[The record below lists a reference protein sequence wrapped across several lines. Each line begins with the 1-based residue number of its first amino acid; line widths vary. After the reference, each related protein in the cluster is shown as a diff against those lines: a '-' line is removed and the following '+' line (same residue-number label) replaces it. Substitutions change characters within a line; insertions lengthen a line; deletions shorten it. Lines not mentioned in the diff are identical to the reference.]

1 MSEWPDNWFRDGHDS
16 ADGGPDDGGH
26 DPAGDRTVSIPHPG
40 GQYQAR
46 QYGAGQ
52 GAGTSP
58 PGSWPDQPPLHSS
71 HAPYSGQS
79 PYGGQYGG
87 LAAPTRNP
95 AGPRLPSGGGGRRKW
110 LRPRRILGVLA
121 VIIALI
127 LVAGVGTYFYLNSKL
142 TRSNILVNF
151 AGRPA
156 PGSGTN
162 WLITGSDSRQGLT
175 RKQELRLGVGKAS
188 GGRSD
193 TIMVLHIPSSGH
205 PLLLSIPRDSYVHIP
220 GYGMNKINAAFS
232 FGGPKLLA
240 ETVQADT
247 GLYINHY
254 MDIGFGGFVRVV
266 NDVGGVRMCL
276 VHSLYDKASNLH
288 LTKGCHILTG
298 GQALAYVRDRHNFAT
313 QDLQRIQDQ
322 RIFLKALLSK
332 LTSTGVILNPFNA
345 LPAAS
350 HVASTLTVDQG
361 TSLLGLLQ
369 AAESLRGAQTTTV
382 PIANANYL
390 TSAGDAVLWNSAQA
404 RQLFTD
410 LQTGKAVPKY
420 LITGSQQGT

>member
-16 ADGGPDDGGH
+16 ADRGSTGPGR
-26 DPAGDRTVSIPHPG
+26 DPASDRTVSIPHPG
-40 GQYQAR
+40 GQYQAG
-46 QYGAGQ
+46 QYPAGRGGGAP
-52 GAGTSP
+52 P
-58 PGSWPDQPPLHSS
+58 PGGWPDQPPLRSGN
-71 HAPYSGQS
+71 APQ
-79 PYGGQYGG
+79 GQYGG
-87 LAAPTRNP
+87 LAAPTRSP
-95 AGPRLPSGGGGRRKW
+95 AGPGLPGGRGGSGGGRRW
-110 LRPRRILGVLA
+110 LRPRRVFGILA
-121 VIIALI
+121 VVIALL

-156 PGSGTN
+156 AGSGTN

-193 TIMVLHIPSSGH
+193 TIMVLHIPASGR

-240 ETVQADT
+240 ETVQQDT

-254 MDIGFGGFVRVV
+254 MDIGFGGFVNVV

-276 VHSLYDKASNLH
+276 VHGLNDKASNLH
-288 LTKGCHILTG
+288 LTKGCHVLTG

-322 RIFLKALLSK
+322 RIFLKALLTK
-332 LTSTGVILNPFNA
+332 LTSTGVIFNPFNA

-350 HVASTLTVDQG
+350 HVAATLTVDES
-361 TSLLGLLQ
+361 TSLLNLLQ
-369 AAESLRGAQTTTV
+369 AAEALRSPQTTTV
-382 PIANANYL
+382 PIANANYV
-390 TSAGDAVLWNSAQA
+390 TSAGDAVLWNRSAA
-404 RQLFTD
+404 RRLFTD
-410 LQTGKAVPKY
+410 LQTGKAVPKS